1 MISLRK
7 INSLLVIAAIIL
19 LVNHALLALLSMYGI
34 IDYTPDITIT
44 GRRLF
49 YPLAGHIIISLYLYL
64 SDKTKQKKT
73 YSKLIGETTQQI
85 VTGISIMLFAG
96 LHILSHMTV
105 PAVGHDISLS
115 MIHFAIDT
123 MLFIS
128 LALHLRVSIPRFMI
142 SFGFL
147 EGKNSYRNF
156 KRKMSI
162 IILIALI
169 LFLSAEIIFYIGGVL

>member
-7 INSLLVIAAIIL
+7 INSLFVIAVIIL

-34 IDYTPDITIT
+34 IEYSPDITIT

-49 YPLAGHIIISLYLYL
+49 YPLVGHIIISLYLYF
-64 SDKTKQKKT
+64 SDRTKQKKT
-73 YSKLIGETTQQI
+73 YSKLIGETTKQI
-85 VTGISIMLFAG
+85 ITGISIMLFAG
-96 LHILSHMTV
+96 LHILSHMIV
-105 PAVGHDISLS
+105 PAIGQDISVNL
-115 MIHFAIDT
+115 IHLAIDT

-128 LALHLRVSIPRFMI
+128 IALHLRISIPRFMI
-142 SFGFL
+142 SLGFL

-162 IILIALI
+162 SILVVLI
-169 LFLSAEIIFYIGGVL
+169 LFITAEIIFYIGGII